1 MSTTGD
7 SLTRAVVRRAS
18 SQLAALVATHEGE
31 QDGDSSAGKEELGA
45 TPRPVGVVEGKEEA
59 EPAQHSGAAHALLDP
74 FEPANTPDMSVAL
87 ADTLN
92 ES

>member
-1 MSTTGD
+1 M
-7 SLTRAVVRRAS
+7 ACRAS

-31 QDGDSSAGKEELGA
+31 QDGSAGKEELGA

-74 FEPANTPDMSVAL
+74 FEPANTTDMSVAL

>member
-1 MSTTGD
+1 MSTTGN
-7 SLTRAVVRRAS
+7 SLTRAVVCRAS

-31 QDGDSSAGKEELGA
+31 QDGDSPSAGKEELGA
-45 TPRPVGVVEGKEEA
+45 TPRPFSEVEGKEEA

-74 FEPANTPDMSVAL
+74 FEPANATDMSVAL

-92 ES
+92 

>member
-1 MSTTGD
+1 MSTGD
-7 SLTRAVVRRAS
+7 WLTRALACRAS

-59 EPAQHSGAAHALLDP
+59 EPAQHSGAEHASSLSIV
-74 FEPANTPDMSVAL
+74 AGQHHSIAL